1 MNILDKIIFD
11 KRREVELKK
20 SLIPVSQ
27 LEHAALFDSRTIS
40 LSKIL
45 RSSQTGIIA
54 EHKRRSPSKSEINYN
69 FTVEE
74 VVKGYESAGVC
85 GISVLTDGKYF
96 GGSLDDLLLARAS
109 VNVPLL
115 RKEFVVDEYQI
126 LEAKA
131 HGADLILLIA
141 AVLTREEIKQ
151 LSEFAESLGLEVLLE
166 VHNLEELQKSIMP
179 SLNMIGVNN
188 RNLKTFEVSLD
199 FSKELASE
207 IPNEFVKVSE
217 SGISSIEA
225 INDLKNYGYKGFLI
239 GENFMKTDNAGE
251 SCKRIYFKIISYE
264 TQNLR
269 HEISRQYTRS
279 KSITSRLYGL
289 YFLGKILSLF

>member
-1 MNILDKIIFD
+1 MNILDKIILD
-11 KRREVELKK
+11 KKREVELKK
-20 SLIPVSQ
+20 SIIPVTQ
-27 LEHAALFDSRTIS
+27 LENAVLFDSRTIS

-115 RKEFVVDEYQI
+115 RKEFIVDEYQI

-141 AVLTREEIKQ
+141 AVLTREEIKK

-199 FSKELASE
+199 FSKALASE

-225 INDLKNYGYKGFLI
+225 INELRPYGYKGFLI

-251 SCKRIYFKIISYE
+251 SAREFIKK
-264 TQNLR
+264 L
-269 HEISRQYTRS
+269 
-279 KSITSRLYGL
+279 
-289 YFLGKILSLF
+289 

>member
-11 KRREVELKK
+11 KKREVELKK

-27 LEHAALFDSRTIS
+27 LENSILFGSRTIS

-54 EHKRRSPSKSEINYN
+54 EHKRRSPSKAEINYN

-199 FSKELASE
+199 FSKALASE

-225 INDLKNYGYKGFLI
+225 INELRPYGYKGFLI

-251 SCKRIYFKIISYE
+251 SAREFIKK
-264 TQNLR
+264 L
-269 HEISRQYTRS
+269 
-279 KSITSRLYGL
+279 
-289 YFLGKILSLF
+289 

>member
-1 MNILDKIIFD
+1 MNILDKIILD
-11 KRREVELKK
+11 KKREVELKK
-20 SLIPVSQ
+20 SLIPISQ
-27 LEHAALFDSRTIS
+27 LENSVLFDSRTIS

-115 RKEFVVDEYQI
+115 RKEFIVDEYQI

-166 VHNLEELQKSIMP
+166 VHNLDELRKSIMP

-199 FSKELASE
+199 FSKALASE

-217 SGISSIEA
+217 SGIGSIEA
-225 INDLKNYGYKGFLI
+225 INELKPYGYKGFLI
-239 GENFMKTDNAGE
+239 GENFMKTDNAGASAKE
-251 SCKRIYFKIISYE
+251 FISK
-264 TQNLR
+264 L
-269 HEISRQYTRS
+269 I
-279 KSITSRLYGL
+279 
-289 YFLGKILSLF
+289 

>member
-1 MNILDKIIFD
+1 MNILDKIILD
-11 KRREVELKK
+11 KKREVELKK
-20 SLIPVSQ
+20 SIIPVTQ
-27 LEHAALFDSRTIS
+27 LENAVLFDSRTIS

-115 RKEFVVDEYQI
+115 RKEFIVDEYQI

-141 AVLTREEIKQ
+141 AVLNREEIKQ

-166 VHNLEELQKSIMP
+166 VHNLEELRKSIMP

-225 INDLKNYGYKGFLI
+225 INELRPYGYKGFLI

-251 SCKRIYFKIISYE
+251 SAREFIKK
-264 TQNLR
+264 L
-269 HEISRQYTRS
+269 
-279 KSITSRLYGL
+279 
-289 YFLGKILSLF
+289 